1 MYVDIEGLLS
11 QMYCIESKYSCRLE
25 DFSSLSSNNS
35 NHNNRAGAGGI
46 NSGNSNKRQSARFSV
61 VESNKFRELTH
72 LSLNLSPGND
82 STIRG
87 YLSERLFQTMDEN
100 RNFHNRLKE
109 EISRACH
116 SEELVKSMSDELKQ
130 LSISSETE
138 RRELKLDMGER
149 TQKENQQREEEHKR
163 AFEEKDNEIRSL
175 THKMESEVKCIRV
188 KFEDIQKEQQN
199 LLKEKYEL
207 EGIVDQLQG
216 NLSRRNQ
223 TVEDLTCEMTQMK
236 EKSQHLEE
244 YKQMVEKKKQ
254 KFGRRR

>member
-1 MYVDIEGLLS
+1 MGL
-11 QMYCIESKYSCRLE
+11 
-25 DFSSLSSNNS
+25 FSGSNFQAICDKQIGFETS
-35 NHNNRAGAGGI
+35 TEFGQ
-46 NSGNSNKRQSARFSV
+46 GN
-61 VESNKFRELTH
+61 
-72 LSLNLSPGND
+72 
-82 STIRG
+82 
-87 YLSERLFQTMDEN
+87 
-100 RNFHNRLKE
+100 
-109 EISRACH
+109 
-116 SEELVKSMSDELKQ
+116 
-130 LSISSETE
+130 
-138 RRELKLDMGER
+138 
-149 TQKENQQREEEHKR
+149 
-163 AFEEKDNEIRSL
+163 
-175 THKMESEVKCIRV
+175 CIRV